1 MTFSASRNAKLKR
14 VAAKIDSGVMVVG
27 WYPLMNT
34 TQPCRLAEADAP
46 SISKCLQRVPSRL
59 RCDCA

>member
-34 TQPCRLAEADAP
+34 TQPRRLAEADAP
-46 SISKCLQRVPSRL
+46 SIG
-59 RCDCA
+59 